1 MEFKKFSVDGWIF
14 PDSLDPDFMGLED
27 SKSYSEFILKEKSEK
42 RDKVLDFFEFLALCH
57 KVVVEKD
64 SNGNLK
70 Y

>member
-1 MEFKKFSVDGWIF
+1 
-14 PDSLDPDFMGLED
+14 MGLED

>member
-14 PDSLDPDFMGLED
+14 TDSLDPDFMGLEG